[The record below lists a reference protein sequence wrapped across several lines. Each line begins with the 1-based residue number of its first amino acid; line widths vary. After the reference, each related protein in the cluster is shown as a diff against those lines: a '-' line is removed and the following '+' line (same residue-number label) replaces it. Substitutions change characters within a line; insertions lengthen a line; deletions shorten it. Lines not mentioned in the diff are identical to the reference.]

1 MLGSSYTSSLMVPHP
16 MKEALFFTFHGRN
29 QGIGEIFNGRSELL
43 TKVSL
48 TSRPMYF
55 QLPYSS
61 CCSSE
66 RICFQG
72 ILQAESSIEII
83 DSLGSFLMVD
93 LLLQFILGELENKHI
108 FLF

>member
-1 MLGSSYTSSLMVPHP
+1 MGGARKL
-16 MKEALFFTFHGRN
+16 ERF
-29 QGIGEIFNGRSELL
+29 FNGSSELL

-48 TSRPMYF
+48 TSRPMHF
-55 QLPYSS
+55 HLPYSS

-72 ILQAESSIEII
+72 ILQSESSIEII

-93 LLLQFILGELENKHI
+93 LLLQFIRGKLENKHI
-108 FLF
+108 FLL